1 MMRFLRRCIYF
12 LLTVVVLAMIG
23 LLLFAVLFDANQFKD
38 DIAQNFEES
47 TGRRL
52 VITGDMHLQFL
63 PLRLVIN
70 QAEIG
75 NPPDFSNDQPFAKI
89 ALTSADIALWPLLHR
104 VVRIQEV
111 RFQDARL
118 NFVQLADGRNNWG
131 EWKKQKNA
139 SKKINKSE
147 AEKDDHKNFQV
158 ALEAIDIQNS
168 HLFYKDLQ
176 KNRTAKFDLARAQLS
191 GIDEKKVDFILKG
204 VIHPPGITQGIA
216 TQWSGQVLFQDGRY
230 ALQDAQVEASVAEG
244 LLLLSSKVNLQYQQ
258 GHFSYRLDPLT
269 LTCADL
275 KAKGSVL
282 GSEKSVATDL
292 QAATF
297 SPKECVFLFTEK
309 SQFLPEKM
317 AFSLHAKSDL
327 QALQLTVPTLQLDD
341 SNGQVDLQADWPK
354 KEFSFQAR
362 LDRLDLERYTYPK
375 PTIAENSPSSRN
387 LPSPGLETEMPESK
401 GGRQK
406 QAWQGEGVI
415 DIQRA
420 SYKKLILK
428 NIKLQPQ
435 YRQQKLHM
443 PFSFAAAN
451 GQVDGS
457 FAAAMTNPPAYA
469 LALDL
474 KNIAIAPVI
483 SAFNEHQ
490 ILDGVLDG
498 NLELTAQ
505 GQDSKALLSSNRG
518 KMSFTISNGAVYG
531 FDLEA
536 AIQKA
541 KTALT
546 GEKVSNQQTDE
557 KKTPFQRLEGQG
569 NIVAASIDP
578 GNFTLQSPMLDA
590 KGDGRVDFLARI
602 LDYHVTAYPRGS
614 LAADLQKVAKEL
626 KDVAIPLRIYGNLD
640 KPTVQV
646 DIAALLAAQQKTAI
660 ERGLDKALE
669 KAPKPVQDFL
679 KKNMEKWF

>member
-47 TGRRL
+47 TGRHM
-52 VITGDMHLQFL
+52 VIAGDMHLQFL

-70 QAEIG
+70 QVEIG
-75 NPPDFSNDQPFAKI
+75 NPPDFSADQPFARI
-89 ALTSADIALWPLLHR
+89 ALASADIAFWPLLHR

-111 RFQDARL
+111 RLQDAHL
-118 NFVQLADGRNNWG
+118 NFVQLADGRNNWD
-131 EWKKQKNA
+131 EWKKQQSDA
-139 SKKINKSE
+139 EVIDKSE
-147 AEKDDHKNFQV
+147 SENNDPKKFQV
-158 ALEAIDIQNS
+158 ALEDVDIQDS
-168 HLFYKDLQ
+168 HLVYMDMQ
-176 KNRTAKFDLARAQLS
+176 KNHTARFDLASVQLS
-191 GIDEKKVDFILKG
+191 GVDKKKVDFTLKG

-258 GHFSYRLDPLT
+258 GHLSYRLDPLT

-282 GSEKSVATDL
+282 GDEKSVAADL

-341 SNGQVDLQADWPK
+341 SNGQVDLQVDWPK

-362 LDRLDLERYTYPK
+362 LDRLSLERYTHPK
-375 PTIAENSPSSRN
+375 PTIAENSPSSHN
-387 LPSPGLETEMPESK
+387 LPSPGLKTETPESK
-401 GGRQK
+401 EGRQK
-406 QAWQGEGVI
+406 QVWQGEGVI

-457 FAAAMTNPPAYA
+457 FAATMTNPPYYA
-469 LALDL
+469 LALNL
-474 KNIAIAPVI
+474 KTLP
-483 SAFNEHQ
+483 
-490 ILDGVLDG
+490 L
-498 NLELTAQ
+498 
-505 GQDSKALLSSNRG
+505 LLSSR
-518 KMSFTISNGAVYG
+518 
-531 FDLEA
+531 
-536 AIQKA
+536 
-541 KTALT
+541 
-546 GEKVSNQQTDE
+546 
-557 KKTPFQRLEGQG
+557 
-569 NIVAASIDP
+569 
-578 GNFTLQSPMLDA
+578 
-590 KGDGRVDFLARI
+590 
-602 LDYHVTAYPRGS
+602 
-614 LAADLQKVAKEL
+614 
-626 KDVAIPLRIYGNLD
+626 PLMNT
-640 KPTVQV
+640 KFWMV
-646 DIAALLAAQQKTAI
+646 
-660 ERGLDKALE
+660 
-669 KAPKPVQDFL
+669 F
-679 KKNMEKWF
+679 